1 MTAPRLDTVFTYEW
15 VFDAN
20 RRATHIRLRT
30 QLVDEYGGM
39 QFGST
44 VTLDLETFKW
54 LIDNAGAELP
64 LALKPGF
71 FEKILARQQP
81 ATPLAIRKSDLG
93 RT

>member
-1 MTAPRLDTVFTYEW
+1 MAAPRLDTNHTYEW

-44 VTLDLETFKW
+44 VTLDLEMFKW
-54 LIDNAGAELP
+54 LLDNAGAELP
-64 LALKPGF
+64 LASKPGF
-71 FEKILARQQP
+71 FDKILARQQP
-81 ATPLAIRKSDLG
+81 ANPLTIRKSDIG
-93 RT
+93 R